1 MEAKTG
7 DRVAIDAKKVGQPK
21 RGGVILQVTKGISG
35 VRYSIEW
42 DDGSK
47 SIIAPSFGNLT
58 IEAGKA
64 KKASKAKATKPKA
77 TKSKKK
83 AKAAKR

>member
-1 MEAKTG
+1 MEAKNG

-21 RGGVILQVTKGISG
+21 RAGVIKQVTKGLSG
-35 VRYSIEW
+35 VRYNIEW
-42 DDGSK
+42 DDGTT
-47 SIIAPSFGNLT
+47 SIIAPSLGNLT

-64 KKASKAKATKPKA
+64 KKAAKAKATKPP
-77 TKSKKK
+77 KKK